1 MESMVDLYYSIVTPT
16 QAMMMM
22 AGEAPPVPKEVVSEV
37 KKVLVDRE
45 KVMPAKDL
53 KTLEK
58 AVKFFKDYEH
68 GTLKE
73 IEGCVIDQLAKEA
86 KEYQKMLQGLRKIL
100 EDRVQKK
107 TSEEVY
113 DQVFGLLEKVLGK
126 QSQSGMVKAFEQ
138 NMVTPGKV
146 QPRFGRILEELV
158 KMKGKMKKGK
168 VSARE
173 SDKVKK
179 DASELLNALT
189 EYAQRKELLEKR
201 GVFAVRYDGGK
212 KVAEVV
218 AAGSEVF
225 VVVEGAV
232 RKVSGGKLVASSEE
246 VVRKALEKKGGGE
259 VSIGAE
265 VFKVLE
271 KELGSFEVSL

>member
-1 MESMVDLYYSIVTPT
+1 
-16 QAMMMM
+16 
-22 AGEAPPVPKEVVSEV
+22 
-37 KKVLVDRE
+37 
-45 KVMPAKDL
+45 
-53 KTLEK
+53 
-58 AVKFFKDYEH
+58 
-68 GTLKE
+68 
-73 IEGCVIDQLAKEA
+73 
-86 KEYQKMLQGLRKIL
+86 
-100 EDRVQKK
+100 
-107 TSEEVY
+107 
-113 DQVFGLLEKVLGK
+113 
-126 QSQSGMVKAFEQ
+126 
-138 NMVTPGKV
+138 
-146 QPRFGRILEELV
+146 
-158 KMKGKMKKGK
+158 K